1 MNSLR
6 SNVPTTSA
14 VPILLDDSS
23 DKSVESEKKNKSL
36 SQGTAPAMARLSGRV
51 LQKLA
56 PVKSTLYQRVSVT
69 SAAGA
74 SIASV
79 VSLTP
84 GGSAEFATYA
94 ALFDEVIV
102 DSIQFLTSYQIQST
116 AAGPQFVFA
125 LQVFDP
131 ADFSVPSS
139 IITMLPA
146 AQRQKTPLVLST
158 SAAGISD
165 GHIVPV
171 NADGWV
177 KWRASVPPGS
187 MRASALATL
196 YGHEWSPTA
205 EATDLYG
212 VLKTFVEAPAAL
224 TFTTFVSFIQYNV
237 RFRSRA

>member
-1 MNSLR
+1 MLPSL
-6 SNVPTTSA
+6 SA
-14 VPILLDDSS
+14 LPVLEDSS
-23 DKSVESEKKNKSL
+23 EKSVESEKKSKSAPL
-36 SQGTAPAMARLSGRV
+36 GATPAMSRLSGRIS
-51 LQKLA
+51 QKLA
-56 PVKSTLYQRVSVT
+56 PVKSVLYQRVSVT

-84 GGSAEFATYA
+84 AGSAEFATYA

-102 DSIQFLTSYQIQST
+102 DSVNFLTSYQIQST
-116 AAGPQFVFA
+116 AAGPQFIFA

-146 AQRQKTPLVLST
+146 AQRQKNPLVLST

-171 NADGWV
+171 NQDGWV
-177 KWRASVPPGS
+177 KWLARVPPGS

-212 VLKTFVEAPAAL
+212 VLKTFIEAPAAL
-224 TFTTFVSFIQYNV
+224 TFTTYTTFIQYNV